1 MACVLKRPCR
11 LNLAMAIDLMDCGSS
26 AGSSLLGSATP
37 RQRPCEKR
45 ASPDSR
51 SICNP
56 FSAKDFGVM
65 SPNAVSPAADVA
77 LRQQAQ
83 VAFQPSQLFQP
94 AQPPRQEMAPEQEH
108 CTKRMRRSSGG
119 ARRTVTFS
127 GCSKP
132 HDGLRPAS
140 RILDALVYGYFE
152 TQCISGPEDMRTLL
166 LEQFGGSGFATCEV
180 LQEVHSKLTAL
191 CERVVELGDFCS
203 MPVLIH
209 GGGRGLQ
216 LQAVHRPHLRRLTKL
231 FEQFV
236 SGSSE

>member
-1 MACVLKRPCR
+1 ME
-11 LNLAMAIDLMDCGSS
+11 CGSS
-26 AGSSLLGSATP
+26 AGASLLGAATP

-45 ASPDSR
+45 ASPDSS
-51 SICNP
+51 SIRNP
-56 FSAKDFGVM
+56 FAAKDFGVL
-65 SPNAVSPAADVA
+65 SPSAVSPAADVV

-83 VAFQPSQLFQP
+83 PFQPSQLFQP
-94 AQPPRQEMAPEQEH
+94 AARPQEMPPEQEQH
-108 CTKRMRRSSGG
+108 CTKRMRRSSSGG
-119 ARRTVTFS
+119 ARRVVTFS

-152 TQCISGPEDMRTLL
+152 TQCISGPEDVRTLI
-166 LEQFGGSGFATCEV
+166 LEQFGGSGFATCPV

-203 MPVLIH
+203 MPVLVQ

-236 SGSSE
+236 SGSNE

>member
-1 MACVLKRPCR
+1 MACMLKRPCR
-11 LNLAMAIDLMDCGSS
+11 LNLAMAIDPMDCGS
-26 AGSSLLGSATP
+26 AGSSMLGSATP

-45 ASPDSR
+45 ASPDSK
-51 SICNP
+51 SVCNP
-56 FSAKDFGVM
+56 FLGKDFGVL
-65 SPNAVSPAADVA
+65 SPNAVSPAADVI

-83 VAFQPSQLFQP
+83 PFQPSQLFQP
-94 AQPPRQEMAPEQEH
+94 AQPLRQEMAPEQEH
-108 CTKRMRRSSGG
+108 CTKRMRRGSQGG
-119 ARRTVTFS
+119 GRRVVTFS

-152 TQCISGPEDMRTLL
+152 SQCISGPEDMRTLI

-180 LQEVHSKLTAL
+180 MQEVHIKLTAL
-191 CERVVELGDFCS
+191 CERVMELDDFCS